1 MFEQLSDKLTA
12 TFENLR
18 GRPRVTEADL
28 DDALRDVRVAL
39 LEADVNLKVVRQ
51 LVATV
56 RERALGEKVLE
67 SITGA
72 QQVVKI
78 VHDALVEMLGGEA
91 VPIAR
96 AEKPP
101 TVILLVGLQGS
112 GKTTTAAK
120 IANVL
125 RKQGRR
131 PTLVAADVYRPAAID
146 QLKTLG
152 KQLGI
157 AVSTVDPKRVADDVA
172 KAAQAA
178 PSQNADTVIVDTAGR
193 LHIDDAM
200 MTEVEQVVSASH
212 PDEVLLVVDAMT
224 GQDAVEAASAFKARL
239 PISGLVLTKVDSDAR
254 GGASLSIR
262 AATGVPVKYLGVG
275 EKLDALEVFH
285 PDRLSQRIL
294 GRGDVLTRVAR
305 GEASLSLRAETG
317 IPVKRMGAGEK
328 RDAIEPFHPDRIAQ
342 RILGMGDVVT
352 LVERA
357 QEVVDQKEA
366 EEQTKKL
373 LEARFTFDD
382 FYQQLQQLKK
392 MGPLGELMKM
402 IPGMGG
408 LAKQL
413 PEGPEAERELK
424 RIEAIISSMT
434 RDERADP
441 TIINGSRRRRIAS
454 GSGTTVAD
462 VNQLIKQFGEMQKL
476 MKQMG
481 GLAKSGR
488 LPRIPGMPRL

>member
-1 MFEQLSDKLTA
+1 MFEQLSDKLTV
-12 TFENLR
+12 TFERLR
-18 GRPRVTEADL
+18 GRARVTEADL
-28 DDALRDVRVAL
+28 EEALRDVRVAL

-56 RERALGEKVLE
+56 KERALGEKVIE

-91 VPIAR
+91 VPLAR
-96 AEKPP
+96 ADRSP

-112 GKTTTAAK
+112 GKTTTAGK
-120 IANVL
+120 IANLL

-131 PTLVAADVYRPAAID
+131 PHLVAADVYRPAAID
-146 QLKTLG
+146 QLRALG

-157 AVSTVDPKRVADDVA
+157 PVSTVDPSRVAADVA
-172 KAAQAA
+172 REIGSAAGAG
-178 PSQNADTVIVDTAGR
+178 SDVVIVDTAGR
-193 LHIDDAM
+193 LHIDDVM
-200 MTEVEQVVSASH
+200 MREVEAVVGAASPH
-212 PDEVLLVVDAMT
+212 EILLVVDAMT

-239 PISGLVLTKVDSDAR
+239 AVTGLVLTKVDSDAR

-262 AATGVPVKYLGVG
+262 AATGVPVKLLGVG

-285 PDRLSQRIL
+285 PDRL
-294 GRGDVLTRVAR
+294 
-305 GEASLSLRAETG
+305 
-317 IPVKRMGAGEK
+317 
-328 RDAIEPFHPDRIAQ
+328 AQ
-342 RILGMGDVVT
+342 RILGMGDVLT
-352 LVERA
+352 LVEKA
-357 QEVVDQKEA
+357 QEQVDQKTA
-366 EEQTKKL
+366 AEQTKKL
-373 LEARFTFDD
+373 LEARFTFED
-382 FYQQLQQLKK
+382 FYTTLQQVKR
-392 MGPLGELMKM
+392 MGPIGDLLKM

-413 PEGPEAERELK
+413 PEGPAAEAEMK

-434 RDERADP
+434 KAERADP
-441 TIINGSRRRRIAS
+441 SLINGSRRRRIAK

-462 VNQLIKQFGEMQKL
+462 VNQLIKQFAEMQKV

-488 LPRIPGMPRL
+488 LPRLPGMPRL

>member
-1 MFEQLSDKLTA
+1 MFEQLSEKLNT
-12 TFENLR
+12 TFERLR
-18 GRPRVTEADL
+18 GRARVSESDL
-28 DDALRDVRVAL
+28 EEALRDVRVAL
-39 LEADVNLKVVRQ
+39 LEADVNFKVVRQ

-91 VPIAR
+91 VPLAR
-96 AEKPP
+96 GERPP
-101 TVILLVGLQGS
+101 TVLLLVGLQGS

-120 IANVL
+120 LANVL

-131 PTLVAADVYRPAAID
+131 PMLVAADVHRPAAIE
-146 QLKTLG
+146 QLRTLG

-157 AVSTVDPKRVADDVA
+157 AVIAVEAGRVADDVA
-172 KAAQAA
+172 AAVATA
-178 PSQNADTVIVDTAGR
+178 ERDGADTVIVDSAGR
-193 LHIDDAM
+193 LHIDDEM
-200 MTEVEQVVSASH
+200 MREVEAIVATAKPH
-212 PDEVLLVVDAMT
+212 EILLVVDAMT
-224 GQDAVEAASAFKARL
+224 GQDAAPAATAFKARL
-239 PISGLVLTKVDSDAR
+239 PVSGLVLTKVDSDAR

-262 AATGVPVKYLGVG
+262 AATGIPVKFLGVG

-285 PDRLSQRIL
+285 PDRL
-294 GRGDVLTRVAR
+294 
-305 GEASLSLRAETG
+305 
-317 IPVKRMGAGEK
+317 
-328 RDAIEPFHPDRIAQ
+328 AQ
-342 RILGMGDVVT
+342 RILGMGDILT

-357 QEVVDQKEA
+357 QETVDRKTA
-366 EEQTKKL
+366 EEQAKKIM
-373 LEARFTFDD
+373 EARFTFED
-382 FYQQLQQLKK
+382 FYAQLQQLKK
-392 MGPLGELMKM
+392 MGPLGDLLKM

-434 RDERADP
+434 KAERAEP
-441 TIINGSRRRRIAS
+441 TLINGSRRKRIAA
-454 GSGTTVAD
+454 GSGTKVSD
-462 VNQLIKQFGEMQKL
+462 VNQLLKQFAEMQKV

-481 GLAKSGR
+481 TLAKGGR
-488 LPRIPGMPRL
+488 LPKIPGMPGR

>member
-1 MFEQLSDKLTA
+1 MFEQLSDKLNT
-12 TFENLR
+12 TFERLR
-18 GRPRVTEADL
+18 GRARVSESDL
-28 DDALRDVRVAL
+28 EEALRDVRVAL
-39 LEADVNLKVVRQ
+39 LEADVNFKVVRQ

-91 VPIAR
+91 VPLAR
-96 AEKPP
+96 AERPP
-101 TVILLVGLQGS
+101 TVLLLVGLQGS

-120 IANVL
+120 LANVL

-131 PTLVAADVYRPAAID
+131 PLLVAADVHRPAAIE
-146 QLKTLG
+146 QLRTLG

-157 AVSTVDPKRVADDVA
+157 PVMAVEAGRVADDVA
-172 KAAQAA
+172 AAVATA
-178 PSQNADTVIVDTAGR
+178 GRDGADSVIVDSAGR
-193 LHIDDAM
+193 LHIDDEM
-200 MTEVEQVVSASH
+200 MREVEAIVTTAKPH
-212 PDEVLLVVDAMT
+212 EVLLVVDAMT
-224 GQDAVEAASAFKARL
+224 GQDAVEAATAFKARL

-262 AATGVPVKYLGVG
+262 AATGVPVKFLGVG

-285 PDRLSQRIL
+285 PDRL
-294 GRGDVLTRVAR
+294 
-305 GEASLSLRAETG
+305 
-317 IPVKRMGAGEK
+317 
-328 RDAIEPFHPDRIAQ
+328 AQ
-342 RILGMGDVVT
+342 RILGMGDILT

-357 QEVVDQKEA
+357 QETVDRKTA
-366 EEQTKKL
+366 EEQAKKIM
-373 LEARFTFDD
+373 EARFTFED
-382 FYQQLQQLKK
+382 FYAQLQQLKK
-392 MGPLGELMKM
+392 MGPLGDLLKM

-413 PEGPEAERELK
+413 PEGPEAERELR

-434 RDERADP
+434 RAERAEP
-441 TIINGSRRRRIAS
+441 TLINGSRRRRIAA
-454 GSGTTVAD
+454 GSGTKVSD
-462 VNQLIKQFGEMQKL
+462 VNQLLKQFAEMQKV

-481 GLAKSGR
+481 ALAKGGR
-488 LPRIPGMPRL
+488 LPKIPGIRM

>member
-1 MFEQLSDKLTA
+1 
-12 TFENLR
+12 
-18 GRPRVTEADL
+18 
-28 DDALRDVRVAL
+28 VRVAL
-39 LEADVNLKVVRQ
+39 LEADVNFKVVRQ
-51 LVATV
+51 LVTTV

-91 VPIAR
+91 VPLAR
-96 AEKPP
+96 AERPP
-101 TVILLVGLQGS
+101 TVLLLVGLQGS

-120 IANVL
+120 LANVL

-131 PTLVAADVYRPAAID
+131 PLLVAADVYRPAAIE
-146 QLKTLG
+146 QLRTLG

-157 AVSTVDPKRVADDVA
+157 PVVAVEAKRVAEDVA
-172 KAAQAA
+172 AAVATAQRDG
-178 PSQNADTVIVDTAGR
+178 ADTVIVDSAGR

-200 MTEVEQVVSASH
+200 MREVESIVSTARPH
-212 PDEVLLVVDAMT
+212 EVLLVVDAMT
-224 GQDAVEAASAFKARL
+224 GQDAVEAATAFKARL
-239 PISGLVLTKVDSDAR
+239 PVSGLVLTKVDSDAR

-262 AATGVPVKYLGVG
+262 AATGVPVKFLGVG

-285 PDRLSQRIL
+285 PDRL
-294 GRGDVLTRVAR
+294 
-305 GEASLSLRAETG
+305 
-317 IPVKRMGAGEK
+317 
-328 RDAIEPFHPDRIAQ
+328 AQ
-342 RILGMGDVVT
+342 RILGMGDILT

-357 QEVVDQKEA
+357 QENVDRKTA
-366 EEQTKKL
+366 EDQAKKIM
-373 LEARFTFDD
+373 EARFTFDD
-382 FYQQLQQLKK
+382 FYTQLQQLKK
-392 MGPLGELMKM
+392 MGPLGDLLKM

-413 PEGPEAERELK
+413 PEGPEAEAELK

-434 RDERADP
+434 KAERAEP
-441 TIINGSRRRRIAS
+441 TLINGSRRKRIAA
-454 GSGTTVAD
+454 GSGTKVSD
-462 VNQLIKQFGEMQKL
+462 VNQLLKQFAEMQKM

-488 LPRIPGMPRL
+488 LPKIPGMPRL